1 MDGLTAIK
9 YAEKEL
15 KEKSIESPRLE
26 AEIILSNLLGI
37 ERFKIYTEKIFIN
50 EKLFKK
56 FLKLI
61 EKRKKRIPL
70 SYITKKI
77 YFYNCEFKIENGV
90 FIPRPE
96 TELLVEKTIQLYKN
110 YFYPKKVKI
119 LDIGTG
125 CGNISICLAKNI
137 ENCKVTGVDISKK
150 SLYIS
155 YKNAILNK
163 VEKKI
168 KFIISNVFDKIN
180 EKFEIIVSNPPYV
193 SKNEYENLEEEIK
206 KEPKRALIGGIDGLK
221 IIRKIISGSPVY
233 LKKNGFLI
241 IEIGFNQAPEI
252 KKITPSNLE
261 IFSIEKDFFSFD
273 RIMVFKKK

>member
-1 MDGLTAIK
+1 VDGLTAIK

-193 SKNEYENLEEEIK
+193 SKNEYENLGEEIK

>member
-1 MDGLTAIK
+1 VDGLTAIK

-26 AEIILSNLLGI
+26 AEIILSSLLGI

>member
-193 SKNEYENLEEEIK
+193 SKNEYENLGEEIK